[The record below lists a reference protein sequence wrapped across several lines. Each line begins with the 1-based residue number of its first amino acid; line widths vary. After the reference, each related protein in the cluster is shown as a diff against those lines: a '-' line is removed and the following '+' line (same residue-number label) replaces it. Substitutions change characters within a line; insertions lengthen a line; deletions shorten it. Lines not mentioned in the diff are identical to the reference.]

1 MAPLGGGERIPNVVK
16 LQLTFKEKIV
26 ECIRNVLFDLSQF
39 SYSGNKIKCASQ
51 CILVTTP
58 ETLKGV
64 PKKYHGKCKIQQSIG
79 VYREDLALLHTEY
92 NTKNPFVILMAAR
105 LLNWKGI
112 QIGIEAAKKLL
123 NEGENIQLNIVGSG
137 KYESRLK
144 EMAKDYSQIRFIGNV
159 THKEMNQQY
168 DEADLFL
175 NCSLHD
181 SGGMVILEAMSR
193 AVPVMYINCGGPAE
207 LAGDAGVRIQ
217 PKSVDEMTNDIYLKV
232 RWLIKKPELLQEYG
246 KKGLNRVREKFLNE
260 DKYSNLITFL

>member
-1 MAPLGGGERIPNVVK
+1 
-16 LQLTFKEKIV
+16 
-26 ECIRNVLFDLSQF
+26 
-39 SYSGNKIKCASQ
+39 
-51 CILVTTP
+51 
-58 ETLKGV
+58 
-64 PKKYHGKCKIQQSIG
+64 
-79 VYREDLALLHTEY
+79 
-92 NTKNPFVILMAAR
+92 MAAR

-175 NCSLHD
+175 KCSLHD